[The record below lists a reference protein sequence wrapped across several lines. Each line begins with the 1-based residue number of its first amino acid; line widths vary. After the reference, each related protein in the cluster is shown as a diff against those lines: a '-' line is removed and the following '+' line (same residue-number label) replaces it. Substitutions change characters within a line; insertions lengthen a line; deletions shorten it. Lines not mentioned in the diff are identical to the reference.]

1 MLALAN
7 TSRRLGNSARLRA
20 LLSII
25 GPLAAALG
33 ITAFSGHCAAKQ
45 IYKWTDA
52 AGVMHFADTPPA
64 DKSAAKGLTA
74 RLIDVDPQQPVR
86 VRQEQSVGA
95 VGYFAY
101 NDLAAPVSL
110 SFEFTQANGVIAE
123 PRLPAII
130 TLPAKRE
137 IPAFVVKASPDLVPG
152 SGGSYSLRYK
162 WTPGDPDA
170 KPDRAAV
177 YQLPFRHGMAF
188 AVHQA
193 FGGEFSHNSAENF
206 HAVDL
211 ALPLGTDV
219 VAARAGVVMQV
230 QDDFYRNGLD
240 LNKYGERANVVV
252 IAHSDGTMGVYA
264 HLDLD
269 SVAVGVG
276 RRVEVGTLIGKSG
289 NTGFSTGPHL
299 HFVVQYNDRGT
310 LKSVPFAFS
319 IDGNSVVP
327 TAGMVLGNHP

>member
-1 MLALAN
+1 MRQSAL
-7 TSRRLGNSARLRA
+7 
-20 LLSII
+20 I
-25 GPLAAALG
+25 GVVTLG
-33 ITAFSGHCAAKQ
+33 IAAFSNDCAAKQ

-64 DKSAAKGLTA
+64 DKAAAKGLTA
-74 RLIDVDPQQPVR
+74 RLIDVDPQEPVR
-86 VRQEQSVGA
+86 VRQEDSVGS

-101 NDLAAPVSL
+101 NDLAGPVSL
-110 SFEFTQANGVIAE
+110 SFEFTQASGVITE
-123 PRLPAII
+123 PRLPALI

-137 IPAFVVKASPDLVPG
+137 IPAFVVKASPDLAPG
-152 SGGSYSLRYK
+152 AGGSYSLRYK
-162 WTPGDPDA
+162 WTPGDPAA
-170 KPDRAAV
+170 KPDLAAT
-177 YQLPFRHGMAF
+177 YQLPFRPGLAF

-193 FGGEFSHNSAENF
+193 FGGGFSHSAPENY
-206 HAVDL
+206 HAIDL

-219 VAARAGVVMQV
+219 LAARAGVVMQV

-276 RRVEVGTLIGKSG
+276 RRVEVGALIGKSG

-299 HFVVQYNDRGT
+299 HFVVQYNDRGI

-327 TAGMVLGNHP
+327 TAGMVLGSSL

>member
-1 MLALAN
+1 MTCLVA
-7 TSRRLGNSARLRA
+7 SRISSAFPHVRLVFL
-20 LLSII
+20 
-25 GPLAAALG
+25 PVLAALIAHSD
-33 ITAFSGHCAAKQ
+33 TCAAKQ

-52 AGVMHFADTPPA
+52 AGVMHFSDTPPL
-64 DKSAAKGLTA
+64 DKAAAKGLTA
-74 RLIDVDPQQPVR
+74 RLIDVDPQEPVR
-86 VRQEQSVGA
+86 VRQEEKVGS

-101 NDLAAPVSL
+101 NDLAGPVSL
-110 SFEFTQANGVIAE
+110 SFEFTQASGVITE
-123 PRLPAII
+123 PNLPALI

-137 IPAFVVKASPDLVPG
+137 IPAFVVKASPDLAPG

-162 WTPGDPDA
+162 WTPGDPAA
-170 KPDRAAV
+170 KPDLAAV
-177 YQLPFRHGMAF
+177 YQLPFRSGLAF

-193 FGGEFSHNSAENF
+193 FGGEFSHSAPENF

-219 VAARAGVVMQV
+219 LAARTGVVMQV
-230 QDDFYRNGLD
+230 QDDFYRNGQD
-240 LNKYGERANVVV
+240 LKKYGERANVVV

-264 HLDLD
+264 HLDLE

-299 HFVVQYNDRGT
+299 HFVVQYNDHGS
-310 LKSVPFAFS
+310 LKSVPFAFTV
-319 IDGNSVVP
+319 DGSAVVP
-327 TAGMVLGNHP
+327 TAGMVLGNRR

>member
-1 MLALAN
+1 MTHL
-7 TSRRLGNSARLRA
+7 
-20 LLSII
+20 
-25 GPLAAALG
+25 LAAARTKPVFPALCARFLLTFAVL
-33 ITAFSGHCAAKQ
+33 IALSNHCLAKQ

-52 AGVMHFADTPPA
+52 KGVMHFSDTPPP
-64 DKSAAKGLTA
+64 DKAAALGLSA
-74 RLIDVDPQQPVR
+74 RLIDVDPQEPVR
-86 VRQEQSVGA
+86 IRQEEKLGS

-110 SFEFTQANGVIAE
+110 KFELTEASGVITE

-130 TLPAKRE
+130 TLPPKRE
-137 IPAFVVKASPDLVPG
+137 IPAFVVKASPSLAPG
-152 SGGSYSLRYK
+152 SGGSFSLRYT
-162 WTPGDPDA
+162 WTPGDPAA
-170 KPDRAAV
+170 KPDLAAV
-177 YQLPFRHGMAF
+177 YQLPFRRGLAF

-193 FGGEFSHNSAENF
+193 FGGRFSHSSPENY

-219 VAARAGVVMQV
+219 LAARAGVVMQV

-252 IAHSDGTMGVYA
+252 IAHSDGTLGVYA
-264 HLDLD
+264 HLDLE

-276 RRVEVGTLIGKSG
+276 RRVEAGTLIGKSG

-299 HFVVQYNDRGT
+299 HFVVQYNDRGA
-310 LKSVPFAFS
+310 LKSVPFAFT
-319 IDGNSVVP
+319 IDGSAAQP
-327 TAGMVLGNHP
+327 TAGMVLENR

>member
-1 MLALAN
+1 MRQSGRFF
-7 TSRRLGNSARLRA
+7 T
-20 LLSII
+20 LLSVI
-25 GPLAAALG
+25 GPFAASLGVLVALSDSC
-33 ITAFSGHCAAKQ
+33 TAKQ

-64 DKSAAKGLTA
+64 DKAAAKGLTA

-86 VRQEQSVGA
+86 VRQEEKVGSVG
-95 VGYFAY
+95 YYAY
-101 NDLAAPVSL
+101 NDLAGPVSL
-110 SFEFTQANGVIAE
+110 SFEFAQASGVITE
-123 PRLPAII
+123 PNLPALI

-137 IPAFVVKASPDLVPG
+137 IPAFVVKANPNLAPG
-152 SGGSYSLRYK
+152 TAGSYLLRYK

-170 KPDRAAV
+170 KPDLTAV
-177 YQLPFRHGMAF
+177 YQLPFRAGSAF

-193 FGGEFSHNSAENF
+193 FGGEFSHNSPESYY
-206 HAVDL
+206 AVDL

-219 VAARAGVVMQV
+219 LAARAGVVMQV

-240 LNKYGERANVVV
+240 LNKYGERANIVV

-264 HLDLD
+264 HLDLE

-276 RRVEVGTLIGKSG
+276 RRVEAGTLIGKSG
-289 NTGFSTGPHL
+289 NTGFSSGPHL
-299 HFVVQYNDRGT
+299 HFVVQYNDHGS

-319 IDGNSVVP
+319 MNANLVVP
-327 TAGMVLGNHP
+327 TAGMVLGSTASLSK